1 MKRISPTK
9 LIALKSSFQPL
20 PALSHYDPLRV
31 VNQAGPPQDTPSMPP
46 RQTITPSKCG
56 APHAVQ
62 NLQTSNNRQPTVS
75 LYPPKETKTRNEQ
88 KQKRAGR
95 ETRRL
100 TVTVNPVMLIRTAH
114 IRLADAHRAG
124 PSGGGS
130 GSGKRYTT
138 NGIAAHPG
146 STMPGSAVS
155 TSTTT
160 AVGVNI
166 SSDPLGDADC

>member
-1 MKRISPTK
+1 MKRTPPTK
-9 LIALKSSFQPL
+9 STALKSSFPPL
-20 PALSHYDPLRV
+20 PVLYKHTMIPSESSIRPPPARHIDHAFATNDHTVQVWCSPCGPKPSNFKQPSVNHPSLSPRG
-31 VNQAGPPQDTPSMPP
+31 NQ
-46 RQTITPSKCG
+46 
-56 APHAVQ
+56 
-62 NLQTSNNRQPTVS
+62 NSNH
-75 LYPPKETKTRNEQ
+75 
-88 KQKRAGR
+88 KQKRAGQ
-95 ETRRL
+95 ETRGL